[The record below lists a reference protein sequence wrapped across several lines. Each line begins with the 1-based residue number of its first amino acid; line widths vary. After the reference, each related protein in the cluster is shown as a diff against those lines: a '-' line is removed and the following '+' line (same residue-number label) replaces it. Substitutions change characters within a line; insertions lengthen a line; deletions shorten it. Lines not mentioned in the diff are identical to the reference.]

1 MIHNYNHFVS
11 GILKNK
17 DIDSNNS
24 DYKKGVIV
32 LQQVEV
38 MIEKELTYY
47 QINSEGS
54 LNYEM
59 LHYINIFK
67 SNTVN
72 EFINRI
78 GFEKIDI
85 VVNESINKYQSYL
98 KDITGIIKFPNNL
111 FVENILQNNFEYLSK
126 SLIDDLM
133 FVFKFF
139 VFNKIYELKFKE
151 HV

>member
-17 DIDSNNS
+17 DIDPNNS

-32 LQQVEV
+32 FKQVEM

-47 QINSEGS
+47 QINSES
-54 LNYEM
+54 ALNSEVLY
-59 LHYINIFK
+59 YVNIFK
-67 SNTVN
+67 SNTVT

-85 VVNESINKYQSYL
+85 VVNQSINKYQSHL

-111 FVENILQNNFEYLSK
+111 FVENILQNNFEYLNEN
-126 SLIDDLM
+126 LINDLM

-139 VFNKIYELKFKE
+139 VFNQIYELKFKE
-151 HV
+151 KA